1 MKRAFFILLILLL
14 AAVGYGFYHTTRAM
28 GKATRT
34 EQKLMQEALE
44 RKKTLIDETIEETS
58 SFPEQSKIVTEA
70 VEILQSERDRV
81 EAGEQFYEALGD
93 IETVG
98 AYYGVTMKKM
108 DVAPY
113 EEAMKRYRDAQIQV
127 QKLRTTIPGKW
138 LAQWGG

>member
-28 GKATRT
+28 EKATRT
-34 EQKLMQEALE
+34 EQKLLQEALE
-44 RKKTLIDETIEETS
+44 KKKTLIDETIEETR

-70 VEILQSERDRV
+70 AEILQSERDRV
-81 EAGEQFYEALGD
+81 EAGEQFYEGLGD

>member
-28 GKATRT
+28 EKATRT
-34 EQKLMQEALE
+34 EQNLMQEALE

-81 EAGEQFYEALGD
+81 ETGEQFYEALGD

-98 AYYGVTMKKM
+98 AYYGVTIKKM

>member
-28 GKATRT
+28 EKATRT
-34 EQKLMQEALE
+34 EQKLLQEALE
-44 RKKTLIDETIEETS
+44 KKKTLIDETIEETR

-70 VEILQSERDRV
+70 AEILQSERDRV

-98 AYYGVTMKKM
+98 AYYGVTMKKWM
-108 DVAPY
+108 SRP
-113 EEAMKRYRDAQIQV
+113 MKR
-127 QKLRTTIPGKW
+127 
-138 LAQWGG
+138 